1 MGLRII
7 AVMPMGLR
15 VAMEQILAVQVE
27 GTPEHQ
33 TTGPLN
39 QSRYGN
45 IEGLNLATFFGIP
58 EEQLNLTESVVF
70 SFDVQDHLVSAEIA
84 RTVLENHGVISEI
97 KPGPPPVENL
107 MSTVVITDYPWF
119 RLAFH
124 PPASQMPD

>member
-7 AVMPMGLR
+7 AVTPPKLR
-15 VAMEQILAVQVE
+15 LAMEQILEDELGEYGDHKV
-27 GTPEHQ
+27 
-33 TTGPLN
+33 TGPLT
-39 QSRYGN
+39 QGRYERV
-45 IEGLNLATFFGIP
+45 EGLNLATFSTP
-58 EEQLNLTESVVF
+58 VEAMNTSESVVF

-107 MSTVVITDYPWF
+107 MSIVVITDYPWF